1 MHLHEFR
8 FVSTFAVILLLKMK
22 ILLNNRQVEFEKDT
36 ISVSEML
43 ILKNFT
49 YRMRI
54 VKINGLIISKEKY
67 DSTIIQNGDD
77 VQMLY
82 LMSGG

>member
-1 MHLHEFR
+1 
-8 FVSTFAVILLLKMK
+8 MK
-22 ILLNNRQVEFEKDT
+22 ILLNDREEEFGRET

-43 ILKNFT
+43 LQKKFSFK
-49 YRMRI
+49 MRI
-54 VKINGLIISKEKY
+54 IKINDVLISKEKY
-67 DSTIIQNGDD
+67 ASTVIRDGDD

>member
-1 MHLHEFR
+1 
-8 FVSTFAVILLLKMK
+8 MK
-22 ILLNNRQVEFEKDT
+22 ILLNDREEEFAKEK

-43 ILKNFT
+43 LLKNFSF
-49 YRMRI
+49 RMRI
-54 VKINGLIISKEKY
+54 IKINDVLVAKDKY
-67 DSTIIQNGDD
+67 DSAIIHDGDR

>member
-1 MHLHEFR
+1 MQ
-8 FVSTFAVILLLKMK
+8 
-22 ILLNNRQVEFEKDT
+22 ILLNSREEQFDKDT
-36 ISVSEML
+36 MSVSEML
-43 ILKNFT
+43 VIKNFT

-54 VKINGLIISKEKY
+54 VKINGVIISKEKY
-67 DSTIIQNGDD
+67 DTTIISNGDE

>member
-1 MHLHEFR
+1 
-8 FVSTFAVILLLKMK
+8 MK
-22 ILLNNRQVEFEKDT
+22 IILNNRDEEFEGNSL
-36 ISVSEML
+36 SVAEML
-43 ILKNFT
+43 EVRKFT

-54 VKINGLIISKEKY
+54 IKINGVLIPRESYADTFIKE
-67 DSTIIQNGDD
+67 GDN